1 MDGAPYGKGK
11 EMKMEGLPYGKIMLG
26 VVTAAIIL
34 LAVFNSY
41 ATIDAG
47 ERGILLT
54 FGKAEERILQ
64 PGLQFK
70 TPFAQSVVK
79 IDVRTQKV
87 ESGAL
92 NAASKDLQ
100 IVTTTVTAQYHLEPG
115 KVNTIYKQI
124 GTLKDVNSK
133 IIEPAIREA
142 VKATTAQF
150 AAEKLITERELVKEK
165 IKADLKERLSGRD
178 ISFEDALITD
188 FDFSPEFNKAI
199 ENKVTQEQNALAAKN
214 KLEQVK
220 FEKEQ
225 TIEIAKGAAESI
237 RIQGEA
243 LRENPQLVS
252 LKIAERWDGKLSL
265 VTMSGGATPLFDI
278 SSVIMQQNKS

>member
-1 MDGAPYGKGK
+1 MD
-11 EMKMEGLPYGKIMLG
+11 ELPIGKIIVG
-26 VVTAAIIL
+26 VVAAAIIL
-34 LAVFNSY
+34 LAVFGSF
-41 ATIDAG
+41 ATINAG

-70 TPFAQSVVK
+70 TPFTQSVVK

-92 NAASKDLQ
+92 NAASSDLQ
-100 IVTTTVTAQYHLEPG
+100 IVTTTVTAQYHLEPE
-115 KVNTIYKQI
+115 KVNDIYKRI
-124 GTLKDVNSK
+124 GTLKDVNGK
-133 IIEPAIREA
+133 IIEPAIRES

-150 AAEKLITERELVKEK
+150 KAEELITKRELVKEK
-165 IKADLKERLSGRD
+165 IKIDLQDRLSSRD

-188 FDFSPEFNKAI
+188 FDFSPEFNKEI
-199 ENKVTQEQNALAAKN
+199 EAKVTQEQRTLTAQR
-214 KLEQVK
+214 KLEQIK
-220 FEKEQ
+220 FEAQQ
-225 TIEIAKGAAESI
+225 TIETAKGAAESI

-252 LKIAERWDGKLSL
+252 LKIAEKWSGTLPLIVMSG
-265 VTMSGGATPLFDI
+265 SGGATPLLDI
-278 SSVIMQQNKS
+278 TSVITQQNATR